1 MISTTKVTLVA
12 NQIIT
17 LDGIGEINI
26 NEIAAL
32 ILNTRGEILGL
43 VQDEVVLEKMER
55 EIQGMKEREE
65 GNGVVDRGIGEG
77 V

>member
-32 ILNTRGEILGL
+32 ILNNRGEILGL